1 MIGRHIIGLM
11 LATWSLSVRAQ
22 TSGDTPAE
30 IQRHIQHVQADLV
43 PVLIGRVITSNSRKH
58 SLSERMQALHV
69 PGVSIAVIHDGALEW
84 AEGFGVT
91 RIGGPPV
98 TAQTLFQAGSISK
111 PVAALAALRLVQQ
124 GKLSLDADVNS
135 YLVDGKIPSS
145 PIANGS
151 PVTLRE
157 LLSHTGGINVH
168 GFPGY
173 AVDAPVPDLVQ
184 ILDGARPANTPPI
197 HIETA
202 PGKEWKYSGGG
213 YIIMQE
219 LIVDVTK
226 EPFPEFVQDTV
237 LAPIGMIQST
247 YQQPLSL
254 GLQLLAATPYGP
266 DNTPIRGGAHT
277 YPEMAAAGLWAT
289 PSDLARY
296 GLEIVTSLRGQSNHV
311 LSPEMTKQ
319 MLTPGLGNWGLGIE
333 IGGSSAKPYFKHGGV
348 NAGFESILFV
358 YEQGGDG
365 AVVMTNAQGGSILAD
380 EVMRSIATEYD
391 WPDYRPIVLY
401 SAKTVIYLIFAF
413 ILLSAIVALVFKLL
427 AALYSKFFAARH

>member
-1 MIGRHIIGLM
+1 
-11 LATWSLSVRAQ
+11 
-22 TSGDTPAE
+22 
-30 IQRHIQHVQADLV
+30 
-43 PVLIGRVITSNSRKH
+43 
-58 SLSERMQALHV
+58 
-69 PGVSIAVIHDGALEW
+69 
-84 AEGFGVT
+84 
-91 RIGGPPV
+91 
-98 TAQTLFQAGSISK
+98 
-111 PVAALAALRLVQQ
+111 VAALAALRLVQQ

-135 YLVDGKIPSS
+135 YLVDWKIPSS

-173 AVDAPVPDLVQ
+173 AVDAPVPNLVQ

-197 HIETA
+197 RIETA
-202 PGKEWKYSGGG
+202 PGKEWNYSGGG

-254 GLQLLAATPYGP
+254 GLQLLAAMPYGP
-266 DNTPIRGGAHT
+266 DNIPIRGGAHT

-333 IGGSSAKPYFKHGGV
+333 IGGSSAKFYFKHGGV

-358 YEQGGDG
+358 YEHGGDG

-380 EVMRSIATEYD
+380 EIMRSIATEYN

-401 SAKTVIYLIFAF
+401 SAKTVICLIFAF

-427 AALYSKFFAARH
+427 AALYSKLFAARH